1 VKNRR
6 LKANASE
13 NDFFDRKISVNPRE
27 KRKKKLFT
35 IFKMATSEAKKSA
48 KNEVHSSVE
57 PFRLPPP
64 KPLMVVEEKMD
75 KKWNKWHKN
84 FK

>member
-1 VKNRR
+1 VDK
-6 LKANASE
+6 
-13 NDFFDRKISVNPRE
+13 
-27 KRKKKLFT
+27 
-35 IFKMATSEAKKSA
+35 

-64 KPLMVVEEKMD
+64 KPLVVVEEEMD

-84 FK
+84 FKWWAIAVKFDDLPKPEQNGKLHDNHWT